1 MVYKLDVSR
10 EEYRDDYA
18 KEKESGELW
27 QIYAKNQLVSNLSSI
42 LKDAEK
48 YKLTRS
54 EGDRKETWLSH
65 NSILVTSPRGSGKTV
80 FLRNSKHMWNSS
92 QQGKEGR
99 GKLFF
104 LDVIDPTMLMDNDS
118 FANVIIAQ
126 IYQSVSDHFNK
137 KSNICSNARDEFHHS
152 LKRLSDS
159 MGKSSEFD
167 GSIGIDKI
175 LKYSSGIQVE
185 NKFHHFVESAIKVLG
200 CSAIVVLIDDVD
212 MALENAFE
220 VVDEVRR
227 YLGCPYIIPIVSG
240 DLKLYEHMTQVRF
253 DERAY
258 SNDCRDV
265 ALRNDG
271 IQLSSELTTAYL
283 TKVFPSHTRIT
294 LFSIE
299 NLLSQMEI
307 IESDN
312 GIKDSN
318 KIIPYS
324 IYREDLFNKFN
335 YLCHNRDSRKEQF
348 TPKSAR
354 ELTQL
359 VRTIKPSELK
369 DVEQTDTEL
378 MTLYIKNKGWAAQ
391 QKQGDAFS
399 NAESAIT
406 LNYNRDKSFNIH
418 RLLAFNI
425 KAQSDLVVYP
435 WASYPVYESQ
445 LEALELLPS
454 LGGKDVKNKQL
465 LDNIFDDKSRILK
478 SMPPLEFL
486 VSDLF
491 ISKKVNEEN
500 KSYSVLISDDVLPEN
515 VNHPDML
522 VSDIKSKDSGATER
536 KIDVK
541 YSVESALLDIYTEGE
556 IYSTLNNTKRFV
568 LFSRAFEL
576 LFYSFVK
583 NESELSYDVVD
594 EIIKKKPFYS
604 IVSFSETKI
613 SIDGD
618 NEEIID
624 ELDKGRSSLAL
635 FGEIVRWKR
644 EYSPK
649 INAMGSFKLIPIFT
663 YIFNSVF
670 TAMNVIKANYSL
682 SKSSKNNTDDYKDE
696 HLSDIVL
703 RFKYNLLNAV
713 LRAGIYGEAVYANV
727 LIGAK
732 SETVRDFG
740 EVVSR
745 EKTYTR
751 NKARLESEIDRFTKA
766 VDVEKSQRL
775 QEVMKLHDAIDQH
788 PIFSILRSEDG
799 LYSPTLKLGG
809 ISKRYSQDKTNQDLK
824 ALLGPAIDDANH
836 ILNNIVSN
844 RVKTLSTFTDKL
856 EDASVSEDATKAI
869 VAVKDNLPPDFE
881 QQEFYKNLDERL
893 QNFIKAISMYGNQDA
908 EN

>member
-1 MVYKLDVSR
+1 MVYKLNVSR

-18 KEKESGELW
+18 RDKESGELW
-27 QIYAKNQLVSNLSSI
+27 QIYARNQLVSNLSSI

-48 YKLTRS
+48 YKLTRA
-54 EGDRKETWLSH
+54 EAGNKETWLSH
-65 NSILVTSPRGSGKTV
+65 NAILVTSPRGSGKTV

-92 QQGKEGR
+92 LQGKEEY

-126 IYQSVSDHFNK
+126 IYQAVSEHFSK
-137 KSNICSNARDEFHHS
+137 KTNICSKARDDFHHS

-185 NKFHHFVESAIKVLG
+185 NKFHHFVESAIKVLS

-258 SNDCRDV
+258 SNSCRDV
-265 ALRNDG
+265 ALRRDG

-307 IESDN
+307 IESDHE
-312 GIKDSN
+312 KSASS
-318 KIIPYS
+318 KKTSYS
-324 IYREDLFNKFN
+324 LYREKLFNKFN

-359 VRTIKPSELK
+359 VRTIKPSELI
-369 DVEQTDTEL
+369 DVEQTEL
-378 MTLYIKNKGWAAQ
+378 ISLYIKNKGWAAQ
-391 QKQGDAFS
+391 QKQGDAFV
-399 NAESAIT
+399 NAESAIV
-406 LNYNRDKSFNIH
+406 LNYDLDKSFNIH

-445 LEALELLPS
+445 LEALEMLYND
-454 LGGKDVKNKQL
+454 GGKDVKNKQL
-465 LDNIFDDKSRILK
+465 LDNIFDEKSRILK
-478 SMPPLEFL
+478 AMPPLEFL

-491 ISKKVNEEN
+491 ISKKVIEGNN
-500 KSYSVLISDDVLPEN
+500 YFSILIPGDLLPEN
-515 VNHPDML
+515 VNHPDISNFDKE
-522 VSDIKSKDSGATER
+522 SDVTKR
-536 KIDVK
+536 KVNVNC
-541 YSVESALLDIYTEGE
+541 SVESALLDIYTEGE
-556 IYSTLNNTKRFV
+556 LYSTLNNTKRFV

-583 NESELSYDVVD
+583 NKNELSYDVVD
-594 EIIKKKPFYS
+594 EIVKKKPFYS

-618 NEEIID
+618 NEEITD

-635 FGEIVRWKR
+635 FGKIVQWKE
-644 EYSPK
+644 EYSSK
-649 INAMGSFKLIPIFT
+649 LNYMESFKLVPIFT
-663 YIFNSVF
+663 YMFNSVF
-670 TAMNVIKANYSL
+670 TAMNVIKANYSS
-682 SKSSKNNTDDYKDE
+682 SKSSKNNTDGYKNE
-696 HLSDIVL
+696 HLSDMVL

-727 LIGAK
+727 LISAK
-732 SETVRDFG
+732 SETVRDVS
-740 EVVSR
+740 EVISR
-745 EKTYTR
+745 DKTYTR
-751 NKARLESEIDRFTKA
+751 NKARLENEIERFSKA
-766 VDVEKSQRL
+766 GDEEKSQQL
-775 QEVMKLHDAIDQH
+775 KEVMMLHNAIDGH
-788 PIFSILRSEDG
+788 PIFSMLCHEDG
-799 LYSPTLKLGG
+799 VYAPILKLGG
-809 ISKRYSQDKTNQDLK
+809 ISSSRDVKKLSQDETNQ
-824 ALLGPAIDDANH
+824 ALSSLFGSAAEHIYY
-836 ILNNIVSN
+836 ILNDIDN
-844 RVKTLSTFTDKL
+844 RIKTQSTFMDKI
-856 EDASVSEDATKAI
+856 EDASIFGEKRKSIIALQN
-869 VAVKDNLPPDFE
+869 NLSQDFE
-881 QQEFYKNLDERL
+881 EQDSYKMLDERY
-893 QNFIKAISMYGNQDA
+893 QNFIKAISIYGKQNA